1 MALTRGDRVGPY
13 EIAELLGAG
22 GMGEVY
28 RARDAK
34 LGRDVALKILPELF
48 TNDPDRLVRFRREAQ
63 LLASLNHPNIGQIY
77 GFEDSST
84 SSGQAGGQHALVL
97 ELVEGPTLADRIARG
112 PVPLDDAL
120 PIARQIADA
129 LEAAHDQGIIHRD
142 LKPANIKVRDD
153 GTVKVLDFGLA
164 KALDPVSTSSAES
177 KNSPTV
183 TGHGTQLGLILGTA
197 SYMSPEQ
204 ARGKAAD
211 RRADTW
217 AFGIVLYEMLTGRQ
231 TFDGDTITDVIAS
244 IVQREPDWTR
254 LPPETPARVH
264 RLLRRCLEKDP
275 RRRLRDIGDARLD
288 LVDAI
293 EGRPEIGDSSAM
305 AGRRRSPGLAWW
317 AAAATVAALLLAA
330 LRWLVPPAP
339 PERVVTRL
347 DVASAPTSEPG
358 SFALSPD
365 GRQLVFAGNS
375 STGVQ
380 QLWLRSMDQ
389 TTARQLAG
397 TDDAI
402 QPFWAPEGRSIGF
415 FAGGRLKRLDL
426 GTGLIQIL
434 AVAPAARGG
443 TWSRGDVI
451 VYAPGTATGL
461 MRISAAPGG
470 QASPITQKL
479 PGQYSNRWP
488 QFLPDGRRFLFST
501 FLGQPE
507 SRGLYLAS
515 LDGGAPRRLLTADEA
530 GSFAPLYA
538 PPGFLLMV
546 RQSVLLARRFDP
558 DHPEANAEAL
568 PIADKLGAD
577 AATFRASVSVSM
589 NGVLAHRTGGIERR
603 QLVWMDRSGRVLGHV
618 GAPDDDALS
627 YPSLSPD
634 GRHVAVSRVVDGN
647 GDLWIVDVARGTQ
660 RRFST
665 DPSPD
670 LAPLWSPDGS
680 QIAFRSARPGSFDL
694 FIKSTTGPDDEQKVA
709 VDGNLKSW
717 LDWSSDGRTILYVS
731 LDPVTA
737 ADVWAYPI
745 GGDRKPFPV
754 LRTPFDEVDAHFS
767 PDGRWIVY
775 RSNESG
781 PYEIYV
787 RPFPGPGTNQ
797 LVSTKGGQ
805 QPRWGRD
812 GKEVFYLSPGGQMMA
827 AAVKVSSDGRSI
839 TSGAPVALFPVRIA
853 SGTYV
858 STAGAA
864 GRAQYDIARDGRF
877 LLNVGVDDYAQPPIS
892 VVLNWD
898 ALMKK

>member
-1 MALTRGDRVGPY
+1 MALIAGSRVGPY
-13 EIAELLGAG
+13 EVVALLGAG

-28 RARDAK
+28 RAHDAK
-34 LGRDVALKILPELF
+34 LGRDVALKILPALF
-48 TNDPDRLVRFRREAQ
+48 TNDPDRLARFRREAQ
-63 LLASLNHPNIGQIY
+63 VLASLNHSNIGHIY
-77 GFEDSST
+77 GFEDS
-84 SSGQAGGQHALVL
+84 GAQQALVL
-97 ELVEGPTLADRIARG
+97 ELVDGPTLADRIAQG
-112 PVPLDDAL
+112 PIPLDEAL

-129 LEAAHDQGIIHRD
+129 LEAAHEHGVVHRD
-142 LKPANIKVRDD
+142 LKPANVKVRDE

-164 KALDPVSTSSAES
+164 KALDPISASGTEAM
-177 KNSPTV
+177 NSPTL
-183 TGHGTQLGLILGTA
+183 TGHATQLGVIIGTA
-197 SYMSPEQ
+197 AYMAPEQ

-211 RRADTW
+211 RRADVW
-217 AFGIVLYEMLTGRQ
+217 AFGVVLYEMLTGRPA
-231 TFDGDTITDVIAS
+231 FGGETITDVMAS

-254 LPPETPARVH
+254 LPSATPARIH

-275 RRRLRDIGDARLD
+275 RRRIRDIADARLD

-293 EGRPEIGDSSAM
+293 EGRPEIGGSPAT
-305 AGRRRSPGLAWW
+305 AEARRRSRGLAWW

-339 PERVVTRL
+339 PARVVTRL

-389 TTARQLAG
+389 TTARQLPG

-426 GTGLIQIL
+426 GTGLTQIL

-451 VYAPGTATGL
+451 VYAPSTATGL
-461 MRISAAPGG
+461 MRVSAAPGG

-479 PGQYSNRWP
+479 PGQYSQRWP

-515 LDGGAPRRLLTADEA
+515 LDDGTPRRLLTADEA

-568 PIADKLGAD
+568 PIAENLGAD
-577 AATFRASVSVSM
+577 PATFRASVSASM
-589 NGVLAHRTGGIERR
+589 SGVLAHRTGGIERR
-603 QLVWMDRSGRVLGHV
+603 QLVWMDRSGRILGRV
-618 GAPDDDALS
+618 GAPDDNALS

-647 GDLWIVDVARGTQ
+647 GDLWIIDVARGTQ

-665 DPSPD
+665 DPSQD

-680 QIAFRSARPGSFDL
+680 QIAFRSARQGSYDL
-694 FIKSTTGPDDEQKVA
+694 FIKSTTGPDDEQKIV

-787 RPFPGPGTNQ
+787 RPFPGPGNNQ

-805 QPRWGRD
+805 QPRWSRD
-812 GKEVFYLSPGGQMMA
+812 GKDVFYLSPGGEMMA

-839 TSGAPVALFPVRIA
+839 TSGPPVALFPVRIA

-858 STAGAA
+858 TTAGAA
-864 GRAQYDIARDGRF
+864 GRGQYDIARDGRF